1 MRVSILTP
9 KAFSIRRAMLP
20 ESAALPFRRLDKA
33 PRNVQ
38 CGRGG
43 GDAEACGLDDFRADE
58 IAGVRRILHGHGNC
72 SFDLIIVFR
81 VQIADF
87 ATRGVNSER
96 QTPVA
101 GDGQAPNTLAV
112 AGQGMRLP
120 GRERTQFFGVL
131 RGVKKSEH
139 LAELIRRIGRN
150 TLCAVFRVVRSQA
163 LVSEAP
169 NSHMIDCSL

>member
-58 IAGVRRILHGHGNC
+58 IAGVRRVLHGHGNC
-72 SFDLIIVFR
+72 SFDPNNSLPSSNHRFR
-81 VQIADF
+81 DPRCEF
-87 ATRGVNSER
+87 GTSD
-96 QTPVA
+96 A
-101 GDGQAPNTLAV
+101 GCG
-112 AGQGMRLP
+112 
-120 GRERTQFFGVL
+120 
-131 RGVKKSEH
+131 
-139 LAELIRRIGRN
+139 
-150 TLCAVFRVVRSQA
+150 
-163 LVSEAP
+163 
-169 NSHMIDCSL
+169 